1 MSLRRRLALT
11 MIALIVVGCI
21 ALGTI
26 SLAIITRALRSEMHD
41 RLMTIANAEAQIVD
55 DDNGVAVV
63 DADDVAQMNSL
74 HHPDEH
80 VAVIDRRGRLL
91 FGELA
96 PQGAAATHVQMVSLP
111 ILRPK
116 DQGKR
121 TDYLGTLVSWQSD
134 RWIDSVWR
142 TSFVTFLG
150 VSAALAILAALFSRG
165 FARAILD
172 PVERVASLAERIE
185 SRDLSQRLGGHGPDE
200 LGRLC
205 ASFDRMLE
213 RLQLNFETER
223 RFVADASHELR
234 TPLAVVRAETDLA
247 LRRDRSAEEYRS
259 ALESIDRETTRLES
273 LVDQLLGTMRETA
286 SLGDEAVDVGALLD
300 ELAERLGS
308 TTDVHLSKTGS
319 DAIVRGHG
327 PSIERALSAVLH
339 NAITHG
345 GGRHVEILL
354 SCADDTVRIDI
365 VDDGSGFGDEALA
378 HATERFWRG
387 DTARSRGGT
396 GLGLSIARVLV
407 EVHGGEI
414 RLTNTQRAGAA
425 VSLLLPRAPDRA
437 DRPKAERHEFGVAE
451 SS

>member
-1 MSLRRRLALT
+1 MSLRSRLALT
-11 MIALIVVGCI
+11 MIALIAAGCV
-21 ALGTI
+21 AFAAI
-26 SLAIITRALRSEMHD
+26 SLTIVNGALRAETD
-41 RLMTIANAEAQIVD
+41 ERLSTIANAEAQVVD
-55 DDNGVAVV
+55 DNRGVASV
-63 DADDVAQMNSL
+63 DADDVAQMNAL

-80 VAVIDRRGRLL
+80 LSVIDRRGHVI

-96 PQGAAATHVQMVSLP
+96 PIGVAAQHQRVVRIP
-111 ILRPK
+111 ILHRN
-116 DQGKR
+116 DN
-121 TDYLGTLVSWQSD
+121 LGTLVVWQSD
-134 RWIDSVWR
+134 RWIDAVWR
-142 TSFVTFLG
+142 TSLLTFIG
-150 VSAALAILAALFSRG
+150 VGVALALIAGLLSRI

-172 PVERVASLAERIE
+172 PVERVAGLAERIE
-185 SRDLSQRLGGHGPDE
+185 SNDLSQRLGKAGPDE

-213 RLQLNFETER
+213 RLESTFETER

-247 LRRDRSAEEYRS
+247 LRRERDADEYRC

-273 LVDQLLGTMRETA
+273 LVDQLLGTMREATRV
-286 SLGDEAVDVGALLD
+286 SDEPVDIAAILD
-300 ELAERLGS
+300 GLTDRVRCTS
-308 TTDVHLSKTGS
+308 TEVHLAKTGGE
-319 DAIVRGHG
+319 AIVRGCAQ
-327 PSIERALSAVLH
+327 SIERALSAVLH

-345 GGRHVEILL
+345 GGGHIEVLL
-354 SCADDTVRIDI
+354 TAVDNTVRVDI
-365 VDDGSGFGDEALA
+365 VDDGSGFGDEALE

-425 VSLLLPRAPDRA
+425 VSLLFPRA
-437 DRPKAERHEFGVAE
+437 
-451 SS
+451 